1 MEWQFGPLNIKRF
14 CSADDDGARVDGR
27 RVDEGK
33 GEDRVLLGWSVR
45 FKHLR
50 EFGHF

>member
-27 RVDEGK
+27 RRDEGK
-33 GEDRVLLGWSVR
+33 GGGQGPVGRSVA
-45 FKHLR
+45 FVTA
-50 EFGHF
+50 

>member
-27 RVDEGK
+27 RRDEGK
-33 GEDRVLLGWSVR
+33 GEDRAPSVGWPVGWSVA
-45 FKHLR
+45 FVTA
-50 EFGHF
+50 